1 MKRPELDKKTLEL
14 LTLWKEARGT
24 RPLPH
29 YSFIN
34 PTELRPWIGDLT
46 IIRVREGEKRFYVSL
61 HGGNVSQVVGCDLN
75 HKFFEDVFPESSLA
89 EALDPY
95 ELSMKRCEATF
106 SKQKLLFPN
115 GLVRTLLRL
124 VLPFCASVPDETD
137 RFLVYIAP
145 ISDDSELPRTFYN
158 DDGLRRLNEPGRVE
172 TSELFVLNDDDFSGS
187 KTAA

>member
-34 PTELRPWIGDLT
+34 PTELRPW
-46 IIRVREGEKRFYVSL
+46 
-61 HGGNVSQVVGCDLN
+61 
-75 HKFFEDVFPESSLA
+75 FFEDVFPESSLA